1 LEKDYQISIQ
11 NYIEDCKS
19 KVLNLNL
26 QSRQIKNSD
35 KKLLNVLQ
43 KLKNR
48 KDIQIISTDK
58 NLGTAILNYNTYK
71 SLCLQHLNDQSTY
84 SLIIIKNNNNRFED
98 VSFIHDSYKK
108 LASILTYC
116 NKLVIKQ
123 TNGVYKLT
131 SLAKSLFQLSNSKDL
146 RIAGKFYILPKV
158 HKFPLTGRPIVSCI
172 NTLTYHTSKFL
183 HNLLKPL
190 LKKLPSICSCSRDV
204 VQKLSHFVC
213 KPGSVILCADVKSL
227 YPSIPIEFGLKATE
241 SILKQYNFMK
251 EDIHLILE
259 LLKWVLTN
267 NYIYFEDSIYLQ
279 LEGTAMGT
287 PIAVVYS
294 NIVLAYLEQS
304 CHALHPQFYSR
315 FIDDLFVIC
324 DNEIQAIKIVKAF
337 NSHHPKLQLDPA
349 SITIATSGI
358 YLDLTISISYLDKI
372 QFKLY
377 QKEIN
382 KYLYIPPMS
391 NHPKSLLSNIII
403 QELKRYCLYCS
414 LNTDYLEV
422 AKKFRTRL
430 LNRGYTEDFLSPLFE
445 NIPSRQTLL
454 SNLQKKKTNSKN
466 NKNNIIDLKKGPII
480 TLDMLPNFRQPL
492 SLTSLFKIPSV
503 ITEHQRYIK
512 SFGKNNI
519 IIGKKLGTSIGRIF
533 LPRNYSAK

>member
-1 LEKDYQISIQ
+1 
-11 NYIEDCKS
+11 
-19 KVLNLNL
+19 
-26 QSRQIKNSD
+26 
-35 KKLLNVLQ
+35 
-43 KLKNR
+43 
-48 KDIQIISTDK
+48 
-58 NLGTAILNYNTYK
+58 
-71 SLCLQHLNDQSTY
+71 
-84 SLIIIKNNNNRFED
+84 
-98 VSFIHDSYKK
+98 
-108 LASILTYC
+108 
-116 NKLVIKQ
+116 
-123 TNGVYKLT
+123 
-131 SLAKSLFQLSNSKDL
+131 
-146 RIAGKFYILPKV
+146 
-158 HKFPLTGRPIVSCI
+158 
-172 NTLTYHTSKFL
+172 
-183 HNLLKPL
+183 
-190 LKKLPSICSCSRDV
+190 
-204 VQKLSHFVC
+204 
-213 KPGSVILCADVKSL
+213 LCADVKSL

-259 LLKWVLTN
+259 LLRWVLTN

-324 DNEIQAIKIVKAF
+324 DNEIQANKIVKAF

-422 AKKFRTRL
+422 AKRFRTRL

-466 NKNNIIDLKKGPII
+466 NKNNIIDSKKGPII

-492 SLTSLFKIPSV
+492 SLTSLFKIPSI
-503 ITEHQRYIK
+503 ITEHPRYIK

-519 IIGKKLGTSIGRIF
+519 IIGKKLGNSIGRIF